1 MATFKSKNNTKTII
15 SKEFDLYGIVII
27 KSLST
32 ILKIFN
38 IKRNMYTFKIHI
50 FTYHKILNISPLEY
64 NPRI

>member
-38 IKRNMYTFKIHI
+38 IKRNMYMYFEDSHTIK
-50 FTYHKILNISPLEY
+50 S
-64 NPRI
+64 

>member
-15 SKEFDLYGIVII
+15 SKELDLYGIVII

-38 IKRNMYTFKIHI
+38 IKGNMYTSKFPI
-50 FTYHKILNISPLEY
+50 FTYSNIIKS
-64 NPRI
+64 

>member
-15 SKEFDLYGIVII
+15 SKEFDLYGIVIM

-38 IKRNMYTFKIHI
+38 MNEICILLR
-50 FTYHKILNISPLEY
+50 FTYSHTIKS
-64 NPRI
+64 